1 MDGSE
6 GEVATVAYPVR
17 LPPYVLTGGRARP
30 VDDRLE
36 IEAQVVATRVG
47 RGERGRL
54 QFEPRDILTL
64 CRDPHAI
71 VEVAARLGL
80 QLGVTRVLVG
90 DLVATGHLS
99 VTRPESHP
107 GRRAEIIERMIR
119 GLDSIT

>member
-1 MDGSE
+1 M
-6 GEVATVAYPVR
+6 ATAANPVR

-36 IEAQVVATRVG
+36 IEALVVATRVG
-47 RGERGRL
+47 RGERERQ
-54 QFEPRDILTL
+54 QFETRDILAL
-64 CRDPHAI
+64 CLEPHAI

-99 VTRPESHP
+99 VSRPESRP
-107 GRRAEIIERMIR
+107 ARRAEIIERVIR